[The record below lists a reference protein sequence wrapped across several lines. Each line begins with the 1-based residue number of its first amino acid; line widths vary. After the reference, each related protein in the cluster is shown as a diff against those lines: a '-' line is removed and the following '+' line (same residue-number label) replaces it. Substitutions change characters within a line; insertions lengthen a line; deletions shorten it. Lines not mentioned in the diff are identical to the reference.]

1 VTAHTEFDT
10 RALRDA
16 LGRWATGVTIVTA
29 PDGDGFVGMTVNSF
43 TSVSLDPP
51 LVLWCIGLDA
61 WSLDAFTEAEHFA
74 VNVLAADQIELS
86 NRFARRGEDK
96 FADLDVEIGLGG
108 TALLPGCVAR
118 LQCRNVDRH
127 DAGDHAIVIGEV
139 VAIEHADRQPLLF
152 HAGRYGRFLP
162 ADR

>member
-1 VTAHTEFDT
+1 MTAHTEFDT
-10 RALRDA
+10 RELRNA

-61 WSLDAFTEAEHFA
+61 WSLDAFAGAEHFA

-96 FADLDVEIGLGG
+96 FAGIAIDVGVGG

-118 LQCRNVDRH
+118 IQCRMVARH
-127 DAGDHAIVIGEV
+127 DAGDHAILVGEI
-139 VAIEHADRQPLLF
+139 VAIEHDDREPLLF

-162 ADR
+162 AHE